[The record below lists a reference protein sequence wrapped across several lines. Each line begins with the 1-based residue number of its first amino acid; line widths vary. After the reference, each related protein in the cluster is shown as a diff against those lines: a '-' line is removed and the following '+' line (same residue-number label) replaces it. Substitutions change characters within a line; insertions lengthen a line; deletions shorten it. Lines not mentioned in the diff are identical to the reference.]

1 MQLDLKPSDQRD
13 LNIDLFAEGALS
25 SDHKIVLVNAIRH
38 QLDGRPGLAHKAV
51 GCANDG
57 FSLQGLEEQ
66 MPHAQ
71 VDNDN
76 RHRDQRTTDGTEQI
90 SQVES
95 ADFAF
100 DEVASVLEE
109 GNDTIIRLF
118 HVVVLLVAYPTS
130 LGLWALILFELFDGE
145 PTLTVGLQLVAES
158 LSCFVRLQDRVY
170 FSQ

>member
-1 MQLDLKPSDQRD
+1 MRLDLKPSDQRD

-25 SDHKIVLVNAIRH
+25 SNHKIVLVNAVGH
-38 QLDGRPGLAHKAV
+38 QLQGCPGLAHKAV

-57 FSLQGLEEQ
+57 FSLQGLGEQ

-71 VDNDN
+71 VDYDD
-76 RHRDQRTTDGTEQI
+76 RHCDQRTTNGVVQL
-90 SQVES
+90 SQLES
-95 ADFAF
+95 ADFGF
-100 DEVASVLEE
+100 DDVASVLEE

-118 HVVVLLVAYPTS
+118 HVVVLLAAYPTS

-158 LSCFVRLQDRVY
+158 LSCFMRLQDRVC